1 MGRVAYQAR
10 EEVSVELMSRDTVRG
25 RRAMATPD
33 ALLGTW
39 KMVSWTKKVV
49 ATGETSDAFGPDPV
63 GYIS

>member
-1 MGRVAYQAR
+1 
-10 EEVSVELMSRDTVRG
+10 
-25 RRAMATPD
+25 MATPD
-33 ALLGTW
+33 ALLDTW